1 MKTLRPRQWLS
12 PGAALLTLVAIGN
25 AALWI
30 LARPPDQL
38 TGRYAGEICG
48 AEAELLF
55 SCALVLATVLPA
67 IEHAF
72 SGLDRVAVWHRRA
85 ATTGVLLLLPHIVF
99 ATSSPDRYATGFGPA
114 LGEVALF
121 GLLLLSVWA
130 LAPSLRTARWPGP
143 IRWLARLSY
152 ERWLTAHRFT
162 GLFVIAAV
170 AHGAFVDP
178 ALHRSAL
185 LRVTYL
191 AVGGVG
197 IAAYA
202 YRELFA
208 RFVVPSYD
216 YTVAEVRRPN
226 DATLE
231 ISLEPVRDPL
241 SFDAGQFVFLAFGG
255 ASGWQRHPF
264 SIASAPTERRL
275 EVAVKA
281 VGDFTRDLHDT
292 LRPGTPAKAAGP
304 FGGFDYRLG
313 GRDQIWIAGGI
324 GITPF
329 MSWIRG
335 LDATFDRHVDFYYS
349 IACDA
354 DALYLDEIDAADAE
368 HPTFHPHI
376 VYTDRDGLLTAQQAA
391 GGRPRG
397 AEVWVY
403 LCGPPQMTAALA
415 SGFHDLGVTPSHL
428 RWEQF
433 DIR

>member
-1 MKTLRPRQWLS
+1 
-12 PGAALLTLVAIGN
+12 
-25 AALWI
+25 
-30 LARPPDQL
+30 
-38 TGRYAGEICG
+38 
-48 AEAELLF
+48 
-55 SCALVLATVLPA
+55 
-67 IEHAF
+67 
-72 SGLDRVAVWHRRA
+72 
-85 ATTGVLLLLPHIVF
+85 
-99 ATSSPDRYATGFGPA
+99 
-114 LGEVALF
+114 
-121 GLLLLSVWA
+121 
-130 LAPSLRTARWPGP
+130 
-143 IRWLARLSY
+143 
-152 ERWLTAHRFT
+152 
-162 GLFVIAAV
+162 
-170 AHGAFVDP
+170 
-178 ALHRSAL
+178 
-185 LRVTYL
+185 
-191 AVGGVG
+191 
-197 IAAYA
+197 
-202 YRELFA
+202 
-208 RFVVPSYD
+208 
-216 YTVAEVRRPN
+216 
-226 DATLE
+226 
-231 ISLEPVRDPL
+231 
-241 SFDAGQFVFLAFGG
+241 VFLAFGG

-313 GRDQIWIAGGI
+313 GRDQMWIAGGI